1 MPWEEVLAYIKYD
14 DVKHARYGE
23 GYVDGDIEDAT
34 EAVHGLII
42 IIRSRDHHCED
53 YGDSCQEQFG
63 DSIAGE
69 REKEALEVRGFNR
82 YHSFG
87 LVFRSFFLVIC
98 NIHNPTVIE

>member
-1 MPWEEVLAYIKYD
+1 MPWEEVFAEIEDD
-14 DVKHARYGE
+14 DVQHARYRE
-23 GYVDGDIEDAT
+23 GDVDGDIEDAT

-69 REKEALEVRGFNR
+69 RDKEALEVRGFNR
-82 YHSFG
+82 KHPF
-87 LVFRSFFLVIC
+87 
-98 NIHNPTVIE
+98 